1 MTPLHTVTGNHWAA
15 PNLNKEGCKMASAG
29 MKAKLK
35 KELRAAGIREVRNA
49 AGRLVKLQ
57 NAKISDLVSA
67 LPKK

>member
-1 MTPLHTVTGNHWAA
+1 MIK
-15 PNLNKEGCKMASAG
+15 LNYKFDKEGCKMASAG

-57 NAKISDLVSA
+57 NAKISELVSA
-67 LPKK
+67 LPKKK

>member
-1 MTPLHTVTGNHWAA
+1 
-15 PNLNKEGCKMASAG
+15 MASAG

-57 NAKISDLVSA
+57 NAKISDLVST